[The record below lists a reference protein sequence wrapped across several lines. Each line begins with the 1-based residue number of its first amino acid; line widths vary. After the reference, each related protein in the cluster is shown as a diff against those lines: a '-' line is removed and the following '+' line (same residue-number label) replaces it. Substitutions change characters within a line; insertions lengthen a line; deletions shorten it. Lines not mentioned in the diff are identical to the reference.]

1 MQEPELMFQSQIGL
15 VSAIPASLPLNCVFL
30 SGYPGPQLY
39 VRQSLSQ
46 PQPQPQPQGSIQSK
60 L

>member
-30 SGYPGPQLY
+30 SGHPGPQLY